1 MNLIDLPDLIKNN
14 IIKYLPQQAL
24 INLSLTNYKFYKP
37 CQRQLYKNI
46 TIMVNPPLRCKL
58 KRELDFQDSTQT
70 MIYGYES
77 FRNKQTNLSMVY
89 ARIMILIQSLTINVE
104 LIGYIQL
111 ICVIG
116 DLQKDFNDNDDIV
129 TALVKLVGIL
139 QELDRFYISDY
150 KLRQK
155 LDLSKLRLKS
165 WIVDDITELSND
177 PKITELLIGENKVMK
192 NFDEFASKLT
202 SLILPD
208 DANKYWDWISTNL
221 FNSNNKND
229 LILPNVTRFKF
240 VFNFDMSLNARLLK
254 LINWNQLKELE
265 LIFGYKDINDDDYVI
280 DCLNMIPRTPNLK
293 KLSIIQGQLY
303 PTHEQNE
310 LFDLNIFT
318 FLEHLLAIA
327 DLKYLSIKHNVHPL
341 GNLPDGMDGYYKR
354 RWNLFM
360 IVLPK
365 IINNHNIILVLPNLF
380 QTFAGYEQHM
390 NTVLW
395 IGCKCPHCKIY
406 LELIDE
412 FLLYHKYYDKDSK
425 RYKDLNVL
433 HLFSE
438 IGQQLN
444 LRMIQDELLTQMNHL
459 SFPLINHL
467 WDFHSNTNN
476 RPFKC
481 YDIQTVDQGE
491 YDDDNYDPKIPI
503 RCLFNQQVY
512 KGIPESMSHYVNT
525 LVTKLINLDRG
536 DAEARDVNEFFNDGG
551 DIEYKINLKKLI
563 INGFNYII
571 DRETNGT
578 HFYENVYD

>member
-1 MNLIDLPDLIKNN
+1 MNLIDLPDGIKDN

-24 INLSLTNYKFYKP
+24 IDLSLTNYLFYKP

-46 TIMVNPPLRCKL
+46 TIMKNPPMRCKL

-70 MIYGYES
+70 VIYGFVNYK
-77 FRNKQTNLSMVY
+77 NKEINYKMIY

-104 LIGYIQL
+104 LIEYIQSIVVL
-111 ICVIG
+111 G
-116 DLQKDFNDNDDIV
+116 DGYNDEIIE
-129 TALVKLVGIL
+129 ALGKLAKML
-139 QELDRFYISDY
+139 NTLDRFHISDY
-150 KLRQK
+150 NIRQRI
-155 LDLSKLRLKS
+155 DLSKLKLKS
-165 WIVDDITELSND
+165 RIIDDDIEYDEN
-177 PKITELLIGENKVMK
+177 INELLIGENTTMK
-192 NFDEFASKLT
+192 DFKKFAPNLT
-202 SLILPD
+202 SLILPND
-208 DANKYWDWISTNL
+208 SEIYWDWMKLIILNDEYDTDRILSNL
-221 FNSNNKND
+221 
-229 LILPNVTRFKF
+229 TRFKL
-240 VFNFDMSLNARLLK
+240 VFNFDLKLNSRLLK
-254 LINWNQLKELE
+254 LINWNKITELE

-280 DCLNMIPRTPNLK
+280 DCLNMIPATPNLK

-303 PTHEQNE
+303 STHEQNE
-310 LFDLNIFT
+310 LFDLNIFN
-318 FLEHLLAIA
+318 FLKNLLAIT
-327 DLKYLSIKHNVHPL
+327 DLKYLSIKHNINNL

-365 IINNHNIILVLPNLF
+365 IINNHNIILILPNLF
-380 QTFAGYEQHM
+380 QSFSGYEQHM

-395 IGCKCPHCKIY
+395 NGCKCSHCKIY

-412 FLLYHKYYDKDSK
+412 YLMYHKYYHQESK

-444 LRMIQDELLTQMNHL
+444 LRMIQDELLTQLNHL
-459 SFPLINHL
+459 SFPIFNHL
-467 WDFHSNTNN
+467 WDFHSNTCNL
-476 RPFKC
+476 PFKC

-491 YDDDNYDPKIPI
+491 YDEDNYDPKIPI
-503 RCLFNQQVY
+503 HCLFNQHVY
-512 KGIPESMSHYVNT
+512 KGIPESISHYVNT

-536 DAEARDVNEFFNDGG
+536 DAESRDVNEFFNDGG
-551 DIEYKINLKKLI
+551 DTEYKINLKKLI

-571 DRETNGT
+571 DREVNGT